1 MKRLLEKLNYKG
13 LQRVALLNADNKF
26 RKRFAAV
33 LKDVIIDEE
42 IDPRFLYKFMMI
54 FVKNIEEIEQ
64 ASPAIIH
71 NLSDDGDLWACFPK
85 KTSKK
90 FETDLSKDFGWQSLN
105 DSGFLGRRIVT
116 VNDDWS
122 ALKFKH
128 IKHVKLK
135 KEAVNA
141 DSQG

>member
-64 ASPAIIH
+64 AAPAIIH